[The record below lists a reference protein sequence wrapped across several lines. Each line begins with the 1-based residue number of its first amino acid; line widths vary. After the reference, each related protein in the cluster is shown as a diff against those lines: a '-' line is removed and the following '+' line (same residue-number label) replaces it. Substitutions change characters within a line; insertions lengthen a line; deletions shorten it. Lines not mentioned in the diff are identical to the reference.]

1 MTRARQRQQR
11 RRPAGEEQPDFGF
24 QIAPMIDVVF
34 VVLVF
39 FMSLSAMLQI
49 EQELNSR
56 LPGTAVTRAPVAFP
70 DEQIIAIEAG
80 GQVLLN
86 DDPVDTPA
94 DADLPR
100 LLATLQRLRQN
111 AAAARTT
118 LVVTIASDPLAPYSR
133 TVDVLNALAA
143 ARVDHVTFSAPEEP

>member
-1 MTRARQRQQR
+1 MR
-11 RRPAGEEQPDFGF
+11 RRRHPRRQPTEEENPDLGF

-39 FMSLSAMLQI
+39 FMSVSATLKI
-49 EQELNSR
+49 EQEINSR
-56 LPGTAVTRAPVAFP
+56 LPGSANTTAAVTFP
-70 DEQIIAIEAG
+70 DEQIIGVEAG

-86 DDPVDTPA
+86 DEPMDSPT
-94 DADLPR
+94 DADLPH

-111 AAAARTT
+111 ASAARTVL
-118 LVVTIASDPLAPYSR
+118 LVTVASDPLAPYSR

-143 ARVDHVTFSAPEEP
+143 AKVDNVTFTLADGF

>member
-1 MTRARQRQQR
+1 MTRARQRQTR
-11 RRPAGEEQPDFGF
+11 RRAAGEEPPDFGF

-39 FMSLSAMLQI
+39 FMSLSATLQI

-56 LPGTAVTRAPVAFP
+56 LPGSAVTRAPVAFP

-100 LLATLQRLRQN
+100 LLATLKRLRQN
-111 AAAARTT
+111 AAAARTP

-133 TVDVLNALAA
+133 TVDVLNALAT

>member
-1 MTRARQRQQR
+1 MTRARQHLR
-11 RRPAGEEQPDFGF
+11 RRPAGEDSPDFGF

-39 FMSLSAMLQI
+39 FMSLSATLQI

-56 LPGTAVTRAPVAFP
+56 LPGSAVTSAPVAFP
-70 DEQIIAIEAG
+70 DEQIIAIETG

-86 DDPVDTPA
+86 DDPVDTPT

-100 LLATLQRLRQN
+100 LLATLKRLRQN
-111 AAAARTT
+111 ADAARTT
-118 LVVTIASDPLAPYSR
+118 LVVTVASDPLAPYSR